1 MDFILYKLLP
11 LVAGMAI
18 YQIGKS
24 LVIKHLRRKP

>member
-11 LVAGMAI
+11 VVAGMAL
-18 YQIGKS
+18 YQLGKA